1 MKEVLFKGRVL
12 TLEREDVTL
21 PNGKTTTMEI
31 VRHRGSV
38 VLIPMPA
45 KDRVILIRQ
54 YRHVIGEWIWEL
66 PAGTLEVGEDPE
78 TGAKRECEE
87 EINLAP
93 GRVRRL
99 GAWYPTPG
107 FCDELMT
114 FYLCE
119 ELGPPS
125 GNAHADEDEQIEPR
139 EFSFDEARALLAAG
153 QVRDMKTVFGLAVL
167 GVSANASTSSISL
180 T

>member
-1 MKEVLFKGRVL
+1 MKDVIFSGRVL
-12 TLEREDVTL
+12 TLEREVVTM

-38 VLIPMPA
+38 VMIPMPGP
-45 KDRVILIRQ
+45 DRVILIRQ

-78 TGAKRECEE
+78 IGAKRECEE
-87 EINLAP
+87 EIGLTP
-93 GRVRRL
+93 GRVRKL

-114 FYLCE
+114 FYICE

-125 GNAHADEDEQIEPR
+125 GNAHADDDEQIEPR
-139 EFSFDEARALLAAG
+139 EFTFDEARALLASG

>member
-54 YRHVIGEWIWEL
+54 YRPVIGEWIWEL

-78 TGAKRECEE
+78 AGAKRECEE
-87 EINLAP
+87 EIGLTP

-99 GAWYPTPG
+99 GAWFPTPG

-114 FYLCE
+114 FYVCE

-139 EFSFDEARALLAAG
+139 EFTFDEARALLASG

-167 GVSANASTSSISL
+167 GVSANASTSSISP

>member
-1 MKEVLFKGRVL
+1 MKEVLFTGRVL

-78 TGAKRECEE
+78 AGAKRECEE

-114 FYLCE
+114 FYVCD

-139 EFSFDEARALLAAG
+139 EFTFDEARALLASG

>member
-66 PAGTLEVGEDPE
+66 PAGTLEAGEDPE
-78 TGAKRECEE
+78 AGAIRECEE
-87 EINLAP
+87 EIGLTPA
-93 GRVRRL
+93 RVRRL

-114 FYLCE
+114 FYICE

-125 GNAHADEDEQIEPR
+125 GNAHADEDEQIEPK
-139 EFSFDEARALLAAG
+139 EFTFDEARALLASG
-153 QVRDMKTVFGLAVL
+153 QVRDMKTVFGLAAL
-167 GVSANASTSSISL
+167 GVSASASTSSISP